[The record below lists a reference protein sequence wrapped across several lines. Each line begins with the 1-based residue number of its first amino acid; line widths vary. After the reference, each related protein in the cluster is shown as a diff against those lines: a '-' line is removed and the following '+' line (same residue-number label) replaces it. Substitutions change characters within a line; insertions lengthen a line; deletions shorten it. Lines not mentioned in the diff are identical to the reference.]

1 MLIEEHKEG
10 IFMPNHLDNQL
21 CFLLY
26 ATSKGIIKHY
36 TSLLKPYDLTYTGY
50 ITILALEENEQIT
63 VKELGQRLFLDS
75 GTLTPLLKKLEVK
88 GYICRE
94 RSKDDERQMQIYL
107 TEVGNDV
114 RRKLPEV
121 SRQVMQQSNISEQ
134 QFIQLKNVLQDIIHN
149 DWTMKEKNKQ

>member
-1 MLIEEHKEG
+1 MLIEEHEEG

-26 ATSKGIIKHY
+26 ATSKEIIRHY

-75 GTLTPLLKKLEVK
+75 GTLTPLLKKLEAK

-107 TEVGNDV
+107 TEEGNKV

-121 SRQVMQQSNISEQ
+121 SRQVMKQSNISEQ

-149 DWTMKEKNKQ
+149 DWALKDKN

>member
-26 ATSKGIIKHY
+26 ATSKEIIKHY

-149 DWTMKEKNKQ
+149 DWTMKEKNKL